1 MFKCMD
7 KLKIKFSLKKL
18 ALFLVVIYSIL
29 VVFWVARDD
38 GFYGIRFLSIW
49 SVVIMWLLIVFFIDI
64 SKKSKNKNIEEIEKY
79 KNIKIY
85 YVGIFFIFMPMFMEL
100 PDKLAILFY
109 NIETGYEKAKVYNVE
124 IKGYFNTGTG
134 RQGGDT
140 WASAKDIADE
150 RYGYVMVCNLIS
162 KVECN
167 LGDLK
172 GERAII
178 KWSQEKRYPFEYM
191 SVVYG
196 FKSKSLNID
205 EKEWINLYK
214 ENKRYILLF
223 FILIYI
229 PSILFAFFVPRLFKS
244 DAVLRES

>member
-1 MFKCMD
+1 MYMYMD
-7 KLKIKFSLKKL
+7 KLKNKFNLKNL
-18 ALFLVVIYSIL
+18 ALFVVVIYSIL

-100 PDKLAILFY
+100 PDKLAIFFY

-140 WASAKDIADE
+140 WASAKDILDRRE
-150 RYGYVMVCNLIS
+150 EYVLICNLVS
-162 KVECN
+162 LVECD
-167 LGDLK
+167 LGHLK
-172 GERAII
+172 GENAVVKLSIDNN
-178 KWSQEKRYPFEYM
+178 YPLKNR

-196 FKSKSLNID
+196 FKSKNLNID

-214 ENKRYILLF
+214 ENKRYIFLF
-223 FILIYI
+223 LSLIYI
-229 PSILFAFFVPRLFKS
+229 PSILFSLFVPRLFKS
-244 DAVLRES
+244 DTVSRES

>member
-1 MFKCMD
+1 MYMYMD
-7 KLKIKFSLKKL
+7 KLKNKFNLKNL
-18 ALFLVVIYSIL
+18 ALLLVMIYSVAVIY
-29 VVFWVARDD
+29 WVARDD

-109 NIETGYEKAKVYNVE
+109 NIETGYEKEKVYNVE
-124 IKGYFNTGTG
+124 IKGYFKTGTSK
-134 RQGGDT
+134 RGGDI
-140 WASAKDIADE
+140 WATAKDIADE
-150 RYGYVMVCNLIS
+150 RYSYVMVCNLIS

-172 GERAII
+172 GERVVI
-178 KWSQEKRYPFEYM
+178 KLSRNNNYPLKDE

-196 FKSKSLNID
+196 FKSKNLNID

-214 ENKRYILLF
+214 ENKRYIFLF
-223 FILIYI
+223 LSLIYI
-229 PSILFAFFVPRLFKS
+229 PSILFSLFVPRLFKS
-244 DAVLRES
+244 DTVSRES